1 MRPRTLS
8 SKLSRAPVPAPH
20 PRINANTSP
29 ACRPT
34 SSFGAPSTTLTLVAA
49 SPRLLLHGAESHAV
63 PQTLLRPRGVGALI
77 TSLRMIRRFVPL
89 DGALAEPQTNGGI
102 RKHASTSA
110 DLRMEMI
117 DGWVDG

>member
-1 MRPRTLS
+1 
-8 SKLSRAPVPAPH
+8 
-20 PRINANTSP
+20 
-29 ACRPT
+29 
-34 SSFGAPSTTLTLVAA
+34 
-49 SPRLLLHGAESHAV
+49 LLLHGAESHAV

-77 TSLRMIRRFVPL
+77 TSRRMIRRFVPL

-117 DGWVDG
+117 DGWMDG